1 MIGSTLLTNADTK
14 LIVEA
19 IGVFIFSN
27 LASEAIKYIGVKA
40 FKKVDGMFHTFLD

>member
-1 MIGSTLLTNADTK
+1 MDSTILTHADTK

-27 LASEAIKYIGVKA
+27 LASEAIKYVGLKA
-40 FKKVDGMFHTFLD
+40 FKKVDGLFHTFLD